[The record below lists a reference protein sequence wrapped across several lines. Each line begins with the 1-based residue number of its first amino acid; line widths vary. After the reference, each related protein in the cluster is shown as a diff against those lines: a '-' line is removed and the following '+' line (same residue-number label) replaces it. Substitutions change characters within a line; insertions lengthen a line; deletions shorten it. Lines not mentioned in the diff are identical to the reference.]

1 LDSIEGIVRGT
12 EGEIMST
19 KNRTASGQ
27 GCGCGV
33 RSTRRDVLA
42 LASIAGLEAVA
53 GSVATPAFAEPADER
68 PKRGDL
74 LVPIEGTELRPLA
87 PADIPATPLL
97 AWPMDPAQKIVR
109 NGSRLNKVLLVA
121 LDASTLVG
129 ATRERAAAGVVAYS
143 AVCPHAGCE
152 VSGWVAGQNVIE
164 CACHNS
170 RYNPRDAAA
179 VIDGPS
185 PRALSALP
193 LEIVDGNLVVAKPF
207 IGRLGVI
214 PA

>member
-1 LDSIEGIVRGT
+1 
-12 EGEIMST
+12 MST
-19 KNRTASGQ
+19 KNRTVSGQ
-27 GCGCGV
+27 RCGCGV

-42 LASIAGLEAVA
+42 FASMAGLEAVA
-53 GSVATPAFAEPADER
+53 GSVATSAFAEPADER

-74 LVPIEGTELRPLA
+74 LVPIEGTEVRPLA

>member
-1 LDSIEGIVRGT
+1 MTARY
-12 EGEIMST
+12 
-19 KNRTASGQ
+19 RTARGQ
-27 GCGCGV
+27 GSGCNG

-53 GSVATPAFAEPADER
+53 GSLIAPAFGEPADER

-74 LVPIEGTELRPLA
+74 LVPIDGAEVRPLA
-87 PADIPATPLL
+87 PADITATPLL
-97 AWPMDPAQKIVR
+97 AWPMDPAQNIVR
-109 NGSRLNKVLLVA
+109 SGSRLNKVLLVA
-121 LDASTLVG
+121 LDPSTLVG

-143 AVCPHAGCE
+143 AICPHAGCE

-179 VIDGPS
+179 VVDGPS

-193 LEIVDGNLVVAKPF
+193 LEIVDGKLVVARPF
-207 IGRLGVI
+207 IGRLGVA

>member
-1 LDSIEGIVRGT
+1 MTMRARISRG
-12 EGEIMST
+12 E
-19 KNRTASGQ
+19 AFA
-27 GCGCGV
+27 CG
-33 RSTRRDVLA
+33 STRREVLA
-42 LASIAGLEAVA
+42 LASLAGLGVVT
-53 GSVATPAFAEPADER
+53 GSVTSALADPADER
-68 PKRGDL
+68 PKRGDF
-74 LVPIEGTELRPLA
+74 LVAIDGTEMRPLA
-87 PADIPATPLL
+87 PTDIPATPLL
-97 AWPMDPAQKIVR
+97 AWPMDPKENVVR

-121 LDASTLVG
+121 LDPSTLVG

-143 AVCPHAGCE
+143 AICPHAGCE
-152 VSGWVAGQNVIE
+152 VSGWVADQSIIE

-179 VIDGPS
+179 VVDGPS

-193 LEIVDGNLVVAKPF
+193 LEIVDGKLAVAKPF